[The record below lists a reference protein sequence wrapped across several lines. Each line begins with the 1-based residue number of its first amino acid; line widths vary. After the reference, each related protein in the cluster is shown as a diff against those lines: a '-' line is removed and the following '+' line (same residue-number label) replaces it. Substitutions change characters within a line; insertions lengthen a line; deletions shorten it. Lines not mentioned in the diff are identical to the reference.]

1 MSATLVINS
10 GSSSLKYQLIS
21 NADESRIASG
31 IIERIGHEDSILT
44 HSQHGKSVTLERE
57 IADHTAAFEA
67 MEAAFSDAGEPLA
80 TLDVTA
86 IGHRVVQGGSRFF
99 APTLITDEVAEDI
112 NELSILAPLHNPGQY
127 QGIVAARQMFPQLP
141 HVAVFDTAF
150 HQTIPAAA
158 HTYAIDANLAKE
170 FRVRRYGFHGT
181 SHQIVSER
189 AAQFLDR
196 PLTELKQ
203 IVLHLGSG
211 ASVCA
216 VDGGISV
223 DTSMGLTPLQGLIM
237 GTRSGDIDPSVLF
250 HLHRQA
256 GLSIDQLDEL
266 LNKRS
271 GLLGLT
277 GDSDVRDV
285 TARRAAGDPDA
296 KLALD
301 AYAYRIRHYIG
312 AYMVA
317 LGGLDVITFTAGV
330 GENSHLVRKLVC
342 EGLEPFGI
350 KLDSERNESGQR
362 GRFEISADDSA
373 VKLLVIPTDEEL
385 EISRQT
391 RSLIAVA

>member
-1 MSATLVINS
+1 MLAVAVIFGCAAVAVRVTVPWQAPSSS
-10 GSSSLKYQLIS
+10 GSVR
-21 NADESRIASG
+21 ADLMIFTRP
-31 IIERIGHEDSILT
+31 L
-44 HSQHGKSVTLERE
+44 VW
-57 IADHTAAFEA
+57 
-67 MEAAFSDAGEPLA
+67 AGVFVA
-80 TLDVTA
+80 A
-86 IGHRVVQGGSRFF
+86 IGISGFF
-99 APTLITDEVAEDI
+99 AMYSFIAPVVTEVAQLNAETV
-112 NELSILAPLHNPGQY
+112 PLLL
-127 QGIVAARQMFPQLP
+127 V
-141 HVAVFDTAF
+141 
-150 HQTIPAAA
+150 TIGCGM
-158 HTYAIDANLAKE
+158 TLGNL
-170 FRVRRYGFHGT
+170 
-181 SHQIVSER
+181 I
-189 AAQFLDR
+189 
-196 PLTELKQ
+196 
-203 IVLHLGSG
+203 
-211 ASVCA
+211 
-216 VDGGISV
+216 GGISV

-391 RSLIAVA
+391 RSLIATA

>member
-1 MSATLVINS
+1 M
-10 GSSSLKYQLIS
+10 
-21 NADESRIASG
+21 
-31 IIERIGHEDSILT
+31 
-44 HSQHGKSVTLERE
+44 
-57 IADHTAAFEA
+57 
-67 MEAAFSDAGEPLA
+67 
-80 TLDVTA
+80 
-86 IGHRVVQGGSRFF
+86 
-99 APTLITDEVAEDI
+99 
-112 NELSILAPLHNPGQY
+112 
-127 QGIVAARQMFPQLP
+127 
-141 HVAVFDTAF
+141 
-150 HQTIPAAA
+150 
-158 HTYAIDANLAKE
+158 
-170 FRVRRYGFHGT
+170 
-181 SHQIVSER
+181 
-189 AAQFLDR
+189 
-196 PLTELKQ
+196 
-203 IVLHLGSG
+203 
-211 ASVCA
+211 
-216 VDGGISV
+216 
-223 DTSMGLTPLQGLIM
+223 
-237 GTRSGDIDPSVLF
+237 LF

-391 RSLIAVA
+391 RSLIAAA